1 MATAP
6 NTQKQT
12 GEPNFPGYVAWSGL
26 THPGRVRKTNE
37 DAFLALALDGREVRR
52 LGKTGGAS
60 LAENDFIF
68 AVSDGMGGAR
78 AGEFASSITVD
89 RITRLLPRGFR
100 SQAMGLSSGFN
111 DLLDE
116 LISQIHRDLTTLG
129 QSYEECAGMG
139 ATLSLGWLTPEWL
152 YFAHVGDSRIYHLPE
167 AGGIRQITHDHTH
180 VGWLIRQGKLTER
193 EARNHAGR
201 HSLQQALGGSTQFIE
216 PHIGAVGCEAG
227 DRFLFCTDGVIE
239 GLTDNSIFNQMEP
252 PPAFRKDDRPVAQ
265 RVVEAA
271 VQASGKDNTTA
282 LAIDLSGDDP

>member
-1 MATAP
+1 MTPDAASSESTDPAP
-6 NTQKQT
+6 TPPR
-12 GEPNFPGYVAWSGL
+12 GVRWSGL
-26 THPGRVRKTNE
+26 THPGRVRSNNE

-52 LGKTGGAS
+52 LGKTGEAS
-60 LAENDFIF
+60 LEENDFIF

-89 RITRLLPRGFR
+89 RITRLLPGGFR
-100 SQAMGLSSGFN
+100 SGALGLSSGFN

-129 QSYEECAGMG
+129 RSYEECEGMG

-152 YFAHVGDSRIYHLPE
+152 YFAHVGDSRIYHLP
-167 AGGIRQITHDHTH
+167 AKGGIRQVTHDHTH
-180 VGWLIRQGKLTER
+180 VGWLVRQGKLTER
-193 EARNHAGR
+193 EARNHPGR

-216 PHIGAVGCEAG
+216 PYIGAVGCEAG

-239 GLTDNSIFNQMEP
+239 GLTDNSIRNQMEP
-252 PPAFRKDDRPVAQ
+252 PPAFRQDERPTAQ

-282 LAIDLSGDDP
+282 VAINLTG